1 MCIKIIQVQT
11 GCLPFLSICLVYWLP
26 VLWSWIDLGCAKPPR
41 SLILEDSSGLSRMK
55 AKKECPFKQTSRAV
69 HKNVHI
75 DDDNA
80 NLSHTYCT

>member
-1 MCIKIIQVQT
+1 MHQDNT
-11 GCLPFLSICLVYWLP
+11 SADWLSSLSEYLSCLVVP

-55 AKKECPFKQTSRAV
+55 AKKECPFKQTSRV
-69 HKNVHI
+69 GHKNVHI